1 MVILHPELSGQRGLP
16 SHFPDVK
23 VEASHGTGVVCVG
36 LRRVCAELLR
46 PQGQDT
52 GPPHLV
58 SGCLGTIPLQASG
71 EEEGAGPALERE
83 V

>member
-1 MVILHPELSGQRGLP
+1 M
-16 SHFPDVK
+16 
-23 VEASHGTGVVCVG
+23 G

-46 PQGQDT
+46 PRGQDT

-58 SGCLGTIPLQASG
+58 SGCLGAIPLQASG